1 MTEEFA
7 GAMVTVIPI
16 ILLLGSAEFLKVSGT
31 FMERLIPT
39 LDREGL
45 EATHKL
51 LGRQQEVA
59 TPPQPEEPLVLERLG
74 SLLHKGVRFWTNT
87 AWLTLACLHV
97 YAEFRLI
104 QWLATTER
112 PEAPAMAQYVTKI
125 ATAGFV
131 MLILGALVPPAL
143 LVYWRFAMW
152 VIRRDIPGIS
162 PILKLTG
169 RLFLPPLPD
178 LADPQ
183 GQEQTSDRQPAN

>member
-7 GAMVTVIPI
+7 GAMVTVIP
-16 ILLLGSAEFLKVSGT
+16 LLGSAEFLKVSGT

-45 EATHKL
+45 EVVHKL
-51 LGRQQEVA
+51 LGRQHDVA
-59 TPPQPEEPLVLERLG
+59 TPSQPEEPSPLERLG
-74 SLLHKGVRFWTNT
+74 SMLHKEVRFWTNT
-87 AWLTLACLHV
+87 AWLILACLHV

-131 MLILGALVPPAL
+131 MLILGALAPPAL
-143 LVYWRFAMW
+143 LIHRRFTMW
-152 VIRRDIPGIS
+152 VIRKDITGIS
-162 PILKLTG
+162 TIFKLTG

-178 LADPQ
+178 LAAPQ
-183 GQEQTSDRQPAN
+183 GQHQTSDRQPTN